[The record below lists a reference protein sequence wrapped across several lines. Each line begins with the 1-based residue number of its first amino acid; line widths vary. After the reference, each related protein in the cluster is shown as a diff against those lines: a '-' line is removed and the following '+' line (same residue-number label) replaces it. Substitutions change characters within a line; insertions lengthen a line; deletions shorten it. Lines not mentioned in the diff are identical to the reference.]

1 MRLQN
6 ITIALKCE
14 NDYEQKVK
22 TYYMCSYKT
31 SKERLFHMEWSCVP
45 FHNIIYDYHIILNVM
60 GRSQMKATP
69 MICIIRCEFLYF
81 SFMKLVSRVCNLMY
95 DIIKRSPL
103 KDEQIVW

>member
-31 SKERLFHMEWSCVP
+31 SKERLFHME
-45 FHNIIYDYHIILNVM
+45 
-60 GRSQMKATP
+60 
-69 MICIIRCEFLYF
+69 
-81 SFMKLVSRVCNLMY
+81 
-95 DIIKRSPL
+95 
-103 KDEQIVW
+103 